1 MFFPAFFSAL
11 YLIHPSIL
19 FYSSFCSL
27 FCFLFSVYSLY
38 LLMSLIV
45 FFSNHLIFNNVSLFR
60 NSLLNNV
67 SKAVRSEGGDIKQVA
82 NFDNGTLLGALF
94 FPEDWKSLFWHH
106 PSSPKNK
113 IWLNFFFLLFLIC
126 LLAIIIKEM
135 LHRTPLCN
143 VNLSLCSYLHHP
155 FVWWLCMVE
164 FMCTTAYTIIY
175 MRFQKL
181 CRNTLWCGE
190 RLFHLSSFP

>member
-1 MFFPAFFSAL
+1 
-11 YLIHPSIL
+11 
-19 FYSSFCSL
+19 
-27 FCFLFSVYSLY
+27 
-38 LLMSLIV
+38 MSLIV

-113 IWLNFFFLLFLIC
+113 I
-126 LLAIIIKEM
+126 
-135 LHRTPLCN
+135 
-143 VNLSLCSYLHHP
+143 
-155 FVWWLCMVE
+155 
-164 FMCTTAYTIIY
+164 
-175 MRFQKL
+175 
-181 CRNTLWCGE
+181 
-190 RLFHLSSFP
+190 